1 MSQKDVFLHSLTL
14 LMWKGITAIY
24 ISVIVSH
31 SQTEDCV
38 ERIFLKAKMTFQRY
52 LTQTA
57 T

>member
-1 MSQKDVFLHSLTL
+1 MSRKDVFLHSLTL

-24 ISVIVSH
+24 ISVIVSRSH
-31 SQTEDCV
+31 TEDCV
-38 ERIFLKAKMTFQRY
+38 ERIFLKAKTTFQRY